1 MIGWIIGIVVVLLIV
16 CWVIGTYNGLIKG
29 RIVVDEAFATMDV
42 YLKKRYDLI
51 PNLVETVKGYA
62 SHEKET
68 LEKVISLRTGSYD
81 AMTPEEKIQ
90 NGAQI
95 SKMIPQIMAV
105 AEQYPD
111 LKANQ
116 NFMDLSHNLNETEDD
131 IANARKYYNGAVKQ
145 YNMKVQ
151 MFPGS
156 LIAGLFHFETKKM
169 FEVENAVE
177 RQNVQVKFWWWRA
190 FGEKESFLA
199 LCCLPGFC

>member
-95 SKMIPQIMAV
+95 S
-105 AEQYPD
+105 
-111 LKANQ
+111 
-116 NFMDLSHNLNETEDD
+116 MDLSHNLNETEDD

-177 RQNVQVKFWWWRA
+177 RQNVQVKF
-190 FGEKESFLA
+190 
-199 LCCLPGFC
+199 

>member
-1 MIGWIIGIVVVLLIV
+1 MIAGIIVIAVVVILLLACV
-16 CWVIGTYNGLIKG
+16 GGYNTLVKG
-29 RIVVDEAFATMDV
+29 RITVDEAFSTMDV
-42 YLKKRYDLI
+42 YLKKRFDLI

-62 SHEKET
+62 KHESST
-68 LEKVISLRTGSYD
+68 LEAVVKMRNVNYGSMSQ
-81 AMTPEEKIQ
+81 AEKIE
-90 NGAQI
+90 NGTQL
-95 SKMIPQIMAV
+95 SKVLPQIFALS
-105 AEQYPD
+105 ESYPD

-177 RQNVQVKFWWWRA
+177 RQNVQVKF
-190 FGEKESFLA
+190 
-199 LCCLPGFC
+199 

>member
-29 RIVVDEAFATMDV
+29 RIVVDEAFATMD
-42 YLKKRYDLI
+42 LKKRYDLI

-177 RQNVQVKFWWWRA
+177 RQNVQVKF
-190 FGEKESFLA
+190 
-199 LCCLPGFC
+199 

>member
-1 MIGWIIGIVVVLLIV
+1 MIGWIIGAVVVLLIV

-90 NGAQI
+90 NGVQI

-111 LKANQ
+111 LKLDGEFQLDAAIVPSVGASKAPGSDIAGKANVLIFPDLDAGNIGYKLTQ
-116 NFMDLSHNLNETEDD
+116 RLAKAEAYGPITQGIAAPVNDLSRGCSAED
-131 IANARKYYNGAVKQ
+131 IVGVVAITAVQ
-145 YNMKVQ
+145 C
-151 MFPGS
+151 
-156 LIAGLFHFETKKM
+156 
-169 FEVENAVE
+169 
-177 RQNVQVKFWWWRA
+177 
-190 FGEKESFLA
+190 LA
-199 LCCLPGFC
+199 K

>member
-95 SKMIPQIMAV
+95 SKMIPQIMA
-105 AEQYPD
+105 
-111 LKANQ
+111 
-116 NFMDLSHNLNETEDD
+116 
-131 IANARKYYNGAVKQ
+131 
-145 YNMKVQ
+145 
-151 MFPGS
+151 
-156 LIAGLFHFETKKM
+156 
-169 FEVENAVE
+169 
-177 RQNVQVKFWWWRA
+177 
-190 FGEKESFLA
+190 
-199 LCCLPGFC
+199 CLLYTSPSPRDRG

>member
-116 NFMDLSHNLNETEDD
+116 NFLELQAQLEGTENR
-131 IANARKYYNGAVKQ
+131 INVARKNFNDAAQSYNTNIRRFPKNIFAGMFGFDKKAYFEAEEGTEKAP
-145 YNMKVQ
+145 KVE
-151 MFPGS
+151 F
-156 LIAGLFHFETKKM
+156 
-169 FEVENAVE
+169 
-177 RQNVQVKFWWWRA
+177 
-190 FGEKESFLA
+190 
-199 LCCLPGFC
+199 

>member
-1 MIGWIIGIVVVLLIV
+1 MKLERPKWPENKNCSAMITINLNAELVWLQLDPTCKDMPKTLSRGQYGMTRGVDRILKILEERGIRATFFTPGW
-16 CWVIGTYNGLIKG
+16 
-29 RIVVDEAFATMDV
+29 
-42 YLKKRYDLI
+42 
-51 PNLVETVKGYA
+51 
-62 SHEKET
+62 
-68 LEKVISLRTGSYD
+68 
-81 AMTPEEKIQ
+81 
-90 NGAQI
+90 
-95 SKMIPQIMAV
+95 V

-177 RQNVQVKFWWWRA
+177 RQNVQVKF
-190 FGEKESFLA
+190 
-199 LCCLPGFC
+199 

>member
-105 AEQYPD
+105 AEQYP
-111 LKANQ
+111 
-116 NFMDLSHNLNETEDD
+116 
-131 IANARKYYNGAVKQ
+131 
-145 YNMKVQ
+145 
-151 MFPGS
+151 
-156 LIAGLFHFETKKM
+156 
-169 FEVENAVE
+169 ENPVYC
-177 RQNVQVKFWWWRA
+177 R
-190 FGEKESFLA
+190 
-199 LCCLPGFC
+199 